1 MNEEMRLKV
10 KVVDGFSEKNSK
22 SDMLALSRQQVT
34 NLEYQREI
42 LTYITEIGASLR
54 LQMDTDT
61 LLKRVSEATCRALH
75 FRHSALYLSGGTGY
89 FHVRAVSGVNAD
101 LEVYL
106 NEHPL
111 PDAVVERLLDEKYR
125 MSNSYFIPAEA
136 ELWLDELVASYF
148 VIVEE
153 DGSGGPAMGVPDLS
167 PGVPSHIWRTED
179 LLVVPLRDGDGNLL
193 GFLTP
198 DAPEDNLRP
207 TAQTLAFLELFV
219 NQAAVV
225 IEGAHLY
232 EEARR
237 SSEERAVLI
246 EIGRALS
253 SPEALR
259 DLQSV
264 YQTIYEQVKRIMPA
278 DAFFVSRYNKEPEE
292 LVMDYLIDK
301 DVVYPSPAYEKC
313 LPQTREFLYENNVG
327 LIFSTAEEYAVYAEG
342 EDALAGSEDDLFGT
356 GQPSQSL
363 LFVPIRYGAEPIGLL
378 SVQSYAPH
386 VYTRRHLELLREIGV
401 QAGIAITNARLNAEL
416 REALKQAQESERVKN
431 HFLMTASHELRT
443 PLTAIQGYLELL
455 DSFYPSLDDE
465 ARMRF
470 VTNARRAC
478 DELVLLL
485 SNVMDTSRI
494 DQDKVALTP
503 GAVRVIQAVEVIL
516 EIMEPT
522 LAREQRQVDV
532 QIDEW
537 LSVWA
542 DDLRLRQ
549 VLLNIVGNAVKYS
562 PPLSPLAIS
571 AECVSAE
578 TLCERLSLAQQ
589 AIPALSGSYVVI
601 AVRDRGPGISQE
613 DQRRLFTRFMRLDSA
628 LNSTQRG
635 AGLGLYL
642 CRQLIEAMGG
652 VIWVESA
659 GIPGEGSTFF
669 IAIPQHEATI
679 LEEV

>member
-1 MNEEMRLKV
+1 MRLKV
-10 KVVDGFSEKNSK
+10 KVVDGFSEKNSG
-22 SDMLALSRQQVT
+22 SDILALNRQQVT
-34 NLEYQREI
+34 SLEYQREI

-61 LLKRVSEATCRALH
+61 LLKRVSEAICRALH
-75 FRHSALYLSGGTGY
+75 FRHSALYLSDGTGY
-89 FHVRAVSGVNAD
+89 FRVRAVFGVNAE
-101 LEVYL
+101 LEAYL

-111 PDAVVERLLDEKYR
+111 PDAVVERLLDARYR

-153 DGSGGPAMGVPDLS
+153 DGSGSPATEVPDLS
-167 PGVPSHIWRTED
+167 PGVSPHIWRTED
-179 LLVVPLRDGDGNLL
+179 LLVVPLRDGDGTLL

-207 TAQTLAFLELFV
+207 TARTLAFLELFV

-232 EEARR
+232 EETRR
-237 SSEERAVLI
+237 ISEERAVLI

-264 YQTIYEQVKRIMPA
+264 YQTIYEQVRRIMPA
-278 DAFFVSRYNKEPEE
+278 DAFFVSRYHNEPEE
-292 LVMDYLIDK
+292 LVMDYLVDEGI
-301 DVVYPSPAYEKC
+301 VYSPPAYAKC
-313 LPQTREFLYENNVG
+313 LPQTREFLYDNNVG
-327 LIFSTAEEYAVYAEG
+327 LIFSTAEEYAFYADG
-342 EDALAGSEDDLFGT
+342 EDAFISSEDDLFGS
-356 GQPSQSL
+356 GRPSQSL

-378 SVQSYAPH
+378 SVQSYAAH
-386 VYTRRHLELLREIGV
+386 AYTRRHLELLREIGV

-470 VTNARRAC
+470 IVNARRAC

-503 GAVRVIQAVEVIL
+503 GAVRVIQAVQVIL

-522 LAREQRQVDV
+522 LARERRQVDV
-532 QIDEW
+532 QIDER

-562 PPLSPLAIS
+562 PPPSPLTIS
-571 AECVSAE
+571 AECVSAQR
-578 TLCERLSLAQQ
+578 LCERLSLAQQ
-589 AIPALSGSYVVI
+589 AIPALSGSYVI
-601 AVRDRGPGISQE
+601 LAVRDRGPGISQE
-613 DQRRLFTRFMRLDSA
+613 DQRRLFTRFMRLESA
-628 LNSTQRG
+628 INSTQRG

-669 IAIPQHEATI
+669 IAIPQHEGTF

>member
-1 MNEEMRLKV
+1 MRLKV
-10 KVVDGFSEKNSK
+10 KVVDGFSEKNSG
-22 SDMLALSRQQVT
+22 SDILALNRRQVT
-34 NLEYQREI
+34 SLEYQREI

-61 LLKRVSEATCRALH
+61 LLKRVSEAICRALH
-75 FRHSALYLSGGTGY
+75 FRHSALYLSDGTGY
-89 FHVRAVSGVNAD
+89 FRVRAVFGVNAE
-101 LEVYL
+101 LEAYL

-111 PDAVVERLLDEKYR
+111 PDAVVERLLDARYR

-153 DGSGGPAMGVPDLS
+153 DGSGGPATEVPDLS
-167 PGVPSHIWRTED
+167 PGVSPHIWRTED

-207 TAQTLAFLELFV
+207 TARTLAFLELFV

-264 YQTIYEQVKRIMPA
+264 YQTIYEQVRRIMPA
-278 DAFFVSRYNKEPEE
+278 DAFFVSRYHKELEE
-292 LVMDYLIDK
+292 LVMDYLVDEGI
-301 DVVYPSPAYEKC
+301 VYSPLAYEKC
-313 LPQTREFLYENNVG
+313 LPQTREFLYDNNVG
-327 LIFSTAEEYAVYAEG
+327 LIFSTAREYAFYADG
-342 EDALAGSEDDLFGT
+342 EDAFISSEDDLFGN
-356 GQPSQSL
+356 GRPSQSL

-378 SVQSYAPH
+378 SVQSYAAH
-386 VYTRRHLELLREIGV
+386 AYTRRHLELLREVGV

-470 VTNARRAC
+470 IANARRAC

-503 GAVRVIQAVEVIL
+503 GAVRVIQAVQVIL

-522 LAREQRQVDV
+522 LARERRQVDV
-532 QIDEW
+532 QIDER

-562 PPLSPLAIS
+562 PPPSPLTIS
-571 AECVSAE
+571 AECVSAQR
-578 TLCERLSLAQQ
+578 LYERLSLAQQ
-589 AIPALSGSYVVI
+589 AIPALSGSYVI
-601 AVRDRGPGISQE
+601 LAVRDRGPGISQE
-613 DQRRLFTRFMRLDSA
+613 DQRRLFTRFMRLESA
-628 LNSTQRG
+628 INSMQRG

-669 IAIPQHEATI
+669 IAIPQHEVPS

>member
-1 MNEEMRLKV
+1 MRLKV
-10 KVVDGFSEKNSK
+10 KVVDGFSEKNSG
-22 SDMLALSRQQVT
+22 SDILALNRRQVT
-34 NLEYQREI
+34 SLEYQREI
-42 LTYITEIGASLR
+42 LTSITEIGASLR

-61 LLKRVSEATCRALH
+61 LLKRVSEAICRALH
-75 FRHSALYLSGGTGY
+75 FRHSALYLSDGTGY
-89 FHVRAVSGVNAD
+89 FRVRAVFGVNAE
-101 LEVYL
+101 LEAYL

-111 PDAVVERLLDEKYR
+111 PDAVVERLLDARYR

-153 DGSGGPAMGVPDLS
+153 DGSGGPATEVPDLS
-167 PGVPSHIWRTED
+167 PGVSPHIWRTED

-207 TAQTLAFLELFV
+207 TARTLAFLELFV

-264 YQTIYEQVKRIMPA
+264 YQTIYEQVRRIMPA
-278 DAFFVSRYNKEPEE
+278 DAFFVSRYHKELEE
-292 LVMDYLIDK
+292 LVMDYLVDEGI
-301 DVVYPSPAYEKC
+301 VYSPLAYEKC
-313 LPQTREFLYENNVG
+313 LPQTREFLYDNNVG
-327 LIFSTAEEYAVYAEG
+327 LIFSTAREYAFYADG
-342 EDALAGSEDDLFGT
+342 EDAFISSEDDLFGN
-356 GQPSQSL
+356 GRPSQSL

-378 SVQSYAPH
+378 SVQSYAAH
-386 VYTRRHLELLREIGV
+386 AYTRRHLELLREVGV

-470 VTNARRAC
+470 IANARRAC

-503 GAVRVIQAVEVIL
+503 GAVRVIQAVQVIL

-522 LAREQRQVDV
+522 LARERRQVDV
-532 QIDEW
+532 QIDER

-562 PPLSPLAIS
+562 PPPSPLTIS
-571 AECVSAE
+571 AECVSAQR
-578 TLCERLSLAQQ
+578 LYERLSLAQQ
-589 AIPALSGSYVVI
+589 AIPALSGSYVI
-601 AVRDRGPGISQE
+601 LAVRDRGPGISQE
-613 DQRRLFTRFMRLDSA
+613 DQRRLFTRFMRLESA
-628 LNSTQRG
+628 INSMQRG

-669 IAIPQHEATI
+669 IAIPQHEVTS

>member
-1 MNEEMRLKV
+1 MRLKV
-10 KVVDGFSEKNSK
+10 KVVDGFSEKNSG
-22 SDMLALSRQQVT
+22 SDILALNRRQVT
-34 NLEYQREI
+34 SLEYQREI

-61 LLKRVSEATCRALH
+61 LLKRVSEAICRALH
-75 FRHSALYLSGGTGY
+75 FRHSALYLSDGTGY
-89 FHVRAVSGVNAD
+89 FRVRAVFGVNAE
-101 LEVYL
+101 LEAYL

-111 PDAVVERLLDEKYR
+111 PDAVVERLLDARYR

-153 DGSGGPAMGVPDLS
+153 DGSGGPATEVPDLS
-167 PGVPSHIWRTED
+167 PGVSPHIWRTED

-207 TAQTLAFLELFV
+207 TARTLAFLELFV

-264 YQTIYEQVKRIMPA
+264 YQTIYEQVRRIMPA
-278 DAFFVSRYNKEPEE
+278 DAFFVSRYHKELEE
-292 LVMDYLIDK
+292 LVMDYLVDEGI
-301 DVVYPSPAYEKC
+301 VYSPLAYEKC
-313 LPQTREFLYENNVG
+313 LPQTREFLYDNNVG
-327 LIFSTAEEYAVYAEG
+327 LIFSTAREYAFYADG
-342 EDALAGSEDDLFGT
+342 EDAFISSEDDLFGN
-356 GQPSQSL
+356 GRPSQSL

-378 SVQSYAPH
+378 SVQSYAAH
-386 VYTRRHLELLREIGV
+386 AYTRRHLELLREVGV

-470 VTNARRAC
+470 IANARRAC

-503 GAVRVIQAVEVIL
+503 GAVRVIQAVQVIL

-522 LAREQRQVDV
+522 LARERRQVDV
-532 QIDEW
+532 QIDER

-562 PPLSPLAIS
+562 PPPSPLTIS
-571 AECVSAE
+571 AECVSAQR
-578 TLCERLSLAQQ
+578 LYERLSLAQQ
-589 AIPALSGSYVVI
+589 AIPALSGSYVI
-601 AVRDRGPGISQE
+601 LAVRDRGPGISQE
-613 DQRRLFTRFMRLDSA
+613 DQRRLFTRFMRLESA

-669 IAIPQHEATI
+669 IAIPQHEVPS

>member
-1 MNEEMRLKV
+1 
-10 KVVDGFSEKNSK
+10 
-22 SDMLALSRQQVT
+22 MLALDRQQAP

-42 LTYITEIGASLR
+42 LQYITDIGASLR

-61 LLKRVSEATCRALH
+61 LLKRVSEATCHALH
-75 FRHSALYLSGGTGY
+75 FRHSALYLSDGSGY
-89 FHVRAVSGVNAD
+89 FRVRAVSGVNEE

-111 PDAVVERLLDEKYR
+111 PDAVVECLLDTRYS

-153 DGSGGPAMGVPDLS
+153 DGSGYSPTSVPEPAPDI
-167 PGVPSHIWRTED
+167 PPQTWRTED

-198 DAPEDNLRP
+198 DAPENDLRP
-207 TAQTLAFLELFV
+207 TAQTLAFLELFA

-232 EEARR
+232 EEARS

-253 SPEALR
+253 SPDALR
-259 DLQSV
+259 DPQSV
-264 YQTIYEQVKRIMPA
+264 YQTIYEQVRRIMPA
-278 DAFFVSRYNKEPEE
+278 DAFFVSRYNKDPEE
-292 LVMDYLIDK
+292 LVMDYLVD
-301 DVVYPSPAYEKC
+301 DGVVYAPVPYEAFRQ
-313 LPQTREFLYENNVG
+313 QTRDFLYHNHVG
-327 LIFSTAEEYAVYAEG
+327 LSFSSAAEYDAYITG
-342 EDALAGSEDDLFGT
+342 EEAFTGSEDDVFGN
-356 GQPSQSL
+356 GQLSQSL

-378 SVQSYAPH
+378 SVQSYCSHA
-386 VYTRRHLELLREIGV
+386 YSRRHLELLREVGV

-455 DSFYPSLDDE
+455 DGFYPSLDDE

-470 VTNARRAC
+470 VANARRAC

-494 DQDKVALTP
+494 DQDKVSLTA
-503 GAVRVIQAVEVIL
+503 GAVPVIQVVQVIL

-522 LAREQRQVDV
+522 LARERRPVDV
-532 QIDEW
+532 QVDEH
-537 LSVWA
+537 LSVWV

-549 VLLNIVGNAVKYS
+549 VLLNIVGNAMKYS
-562 PPLSPLAIS
+562 PPGTKLAIS
-571 AECVSAE
+571 AESVSGE
-578 TLCERLSLAQQ
+578 DLNKRLLSAQH
-589 AIPALSGSYVVI
+589 PALEPSGSYSII
-601 AVRDRGPGISQE
+601 AVRDWGPGISQE
-613 DQRRLFTRFMRLDSA
+613 DQSRLFTKFMRLDGA
-628 LNSTQRG
+628 INSTQRG

-652 VIWVESA
+652 AIWAESA
-659 GIPGEGSTFF
+659 GIAGEGSTFF
-669 IAIPQHEATI
+669 MALPQHTPKV
-679 LEEV
+679 LENGNEHE

>member
-1 MNEEMRLKV
+1 MTLKV
-10 KVVDGFSEKNSK
+10 KVVDGFSEKNSG
-22 SDMLALSRQQVT
+22 SDILALNRQQVT
-34 NLEYQREI
+34 SLEYQRDI
-42 LTYITEIGASLR
+42 LTCITEIGASLR

-61 LLKRVSEATCRALH
+61 LLKRVSEAICRALH
-75 FRHSALYLSGGTGY
+75 FRHSALYLSDGTGY
-89 FHVRAVSGVNAD
+89 FRVRAVSGVNAE
-101 LEVYL
+101 LEAYL

-111 PDAVVERLLDEKYR
+111 PDAVVERLLDARYR

-153 DGSGGPAMGVPDLS
+153 DGSGGPATGIPNPSPGLS
-167 PGVPSHIWRTED
+167 PHIWRTED
-179 LLVVPLRDGDGNLL
+179 LLVVPLRDGDGSLL

-225 IEGAHLY
+225 IEGARLY
-232 EEARR
+232 EEARQ

-264 YQTIYEQVKRIMPA
+264 YQTIYEQVRRIMPA
-278 DAFFVSRYNKEPEE
+278 DAFFVSRYHEEPEE
-292 LVMDYLIDK
+292 LVMDYLVDEGI
-301 DVVYPSPAYEKC
+301 VYSPPAYAKY
-313 LPQTREFLYENNVG
+313 LPQTREFLYNSNAG
-327 LIFSTAEEYAVYAEG
+327 LIFSTAEEYAFYADG
-342 EDALAGSEDDLFGT
+342 EDAFSSEDDLFGN

-378 SVQSYAPH
+378 SVQSYASH
-386 VYTRRHLELLREIGV
+386 AYTRRHLELLREIGV
-401 QAGIAITNARLNAEL
+401 QAGMAITNARLNAEL

-470 VTNARRAC
+470 IANARRAC

-485 SNVMDTSRI
+485 GNVMDTSRI

-503 GAVRVIQAVEVIL
+503 GAVRVIQSVQVIL

-522 LAREQRQVDV
+522 LARERRQVDV
-532 QIDEW
+532 QVDEQ
-537 LSVWA
+537 LFVWA

-562 PPLSPLAIS
+562 PPPSPLAIS
-571 AECVSAE
+571 ADCVSAQR
-578 TLCERLSLAQQ
+578 LCERLSLAQQ
-589 AIPALSGSYVVI
+589 TIPALSGSYVVL

-628 LNSTQRG
+628 INSTQRG

-642 CRQLIEAMGG
+642 CRQLVEAMGG

-659 GIPGEGSTFF
+659 GIAGEGSTFF

>member
-1 MNEEMRLKV
+1 MRLKV
-10 KVVDGFSEKNSK
+10 KVVDGFSEKNSG
-22 SDMLALSRQQVT
+22 SDILALNRRQVT
-34 NLEYQREI
+34 SLEYQREI
-42 LTYITEIGASLR
+42 LTSITEIGASLR

-61 LLKRVSEATCRALH
+61 LLKRVSEAICRALH
-75 FRHSALYLSGGTGY
+75 FRHSALYLSDGTGY
-89 FHVRAVSGVNAD
+89 FRVRAVFGVNAE
-101 LEVYL
+101 LEAYL

-111 PDAVVERLLDEKYR
+111 PDAVVERLLDARYR

-153 DGSGGPAMGVPDLS
+153 DGSGGPATEVPDLS
-167 PGVPSHIWRTED
+167 PGVSPHIWRTED

-207 TAQTLAFLELFV
+207 TARTLAFLELFV

-264 YQTIYEQVKRIMPA
+264 YQTIYEQVRRIMPA
-278 DAFFVSRYNKEPEE
+278 DAFFVSRYHKELEE
-292 LVMDYLIDK
+292 LVMDYLVDEGI
-301 DVVYPSPAYEKC
+301 VYSPLAYEKC
-313 LPQTREFLYENNVG
+313 LPQTREFLYDNNVG
-327 LIFSTAEEYAVYAEG
+327 LIFSTAREYAFYADG
-342 EDALAGSEDDLFGT
+342 EDAFISSEDDLFGN
-356 GQPSQSL
+356 GRPSQSL

-378 SVQSYAPH
+378 SVQSYAAH
-386 VYTRRHLELLREIGV
+386 AYTRRHLELLREVGV

-470 VTNARRAC
+470 IANARRAC

-503 GAVRVIQAVEVIL
+503 GAVRVIQAVQVIL

-522 LAREQRQVDV
+522 LARERRQVDV
-532 QIDEW
+532 QIDER

-562 PPLSPLAIS
+562 PPPSPLTIS
-571 AECVSAE
+571 AECVSAQR
-578 TLCERLSLAQQ
+578 LYERLSLAQQ
-589 AIPALSGSYVVI
+589 AIPALSGSYVI
-601 AVRDRGPGISQE
+601 LAVRDRGPGISQE
-613 DQRRLFTRFMRLDSA
+613 DQRRLFTRFMRLESA

-669 IAIPQHEATI
+669 IAIPQHEVTS

>member
-1 MNEEMRLKV
+1 MRLKV
-10 KVVDGFSEKNSK
+10 KVVDGFSEKNSG
-22 SDMLALSRQQVT
+22 SDILALNRRQVT
-34 NLEYQREI
+34 SLEYQREI

-61 LLKRVSEATCRALH
+61 LLKRVSEAICRALH
-75 FRHSALYLSGGTGY
+75 FRHSALYLSDGTGY
-89 FHVRAVSGVNAD
+89 FRVRAVFGVNAE
-101 LEVYL
+101 LEAYL

-111 PDAVVERLLDEKYR
+111 PDAVVERLLDARYR

-153 DGSGGPAMGVPDLS
+153 DGSGGPATEVPDLS
-167 PGVPSHIWRTED
+167 PGVSPHIWRTED

-207 TAQTLAFLELFV
+207 TARTLAFLELFV

-264 YQTIYEQVKRIMPA
+264 YQTIYEQVRRIMPA
-278 DAFFVSRYNKEPEE
+278 DAFFVSRYHKELEE
-292 LVMDYLIDK
+292 LVMDYLVDEGI
-301 DVVYPSPAYEKC
+301 VYSPLAYEKC
-313 LPQTREFLYENNVG
+313 LPQTREFLYDNNGG
-327 LIFSTAEEYAVYAEG
+327 LIFSTAREYAFYADG
-342 EDALAGSEDDLFGT
+342 EDAFISSEDDLFGN
-356 GQPSQSL
+356 GRPSQSL

-378 SVQSYAPH
+378 SVQSYAAH
-386 VYTRRHLELLREIGV
+386 AYTRRHLELLREVGV

-470 VTNARRAC
+470 IANARRAC

-503 GAVRVIQAVEVIL
+503 GAVRVIQAVQVIL

-522 LAREQRQVDV
+522 LARERRQVDV
-532 QIDEW
+532 QIDER

-562 PPLSPLAIS
+562 PPPSPLTIS
-571 AECVSAE
+571 AECVSAQR
-578 TLCERLSLAQQ
+578 LYERLSLAQQ
-589 AIPALSGSYVVI
+589 AIPALSGSYVI
-601 AVRDRGPGISQE
+601 LAVRDRGPGISQE
-613 DQRRLFTRFMRLDSA
+613 DQRRLFTRFMRLESA

-669 IAIPQHEATI
+669 IAIPQHEVTS